1 LPSLKS
7 SSPFCL
13 DKAKDQENSSS
24 EAQTAEEEESEESE
38 SPPMDDGVEFVGPEE
53 VPEEKEQGAVRLGVY
68 QSYVQAIGHWMAA
81 LVLLSILG
89 K

>member
-1 LPSLKS
+1 MS

-13 DKAKDQENSSS
+13 DKAKDQES
-24 EAQTAEEEESEESE
+24 EAQTAEEEEESEESE
-38 SPPMDDGVEFVGPEE
+38 SPPVDGVEFVGPEE

-68 QSYVQAIGHWMAA
+68 QSYVQAIGHWMTA